1 MVEINFVIGWV
12 CNFFLLFTL
21 PVYVLFLLTL
31 IKYRKDKELKHA
43 FFRLLLSNGLADIL
57 QIIMVLLGYNLAASG
72 LVPQLFIWMGDL
84 FVKIYF
90 PVSRGVNVAQ
100 CVGALWIAVNRLTAL
115 HFPFSYDRIWTSK
128 VTFIFIIAFQWFA
141 SVALTLNLV
150 IAANTYS
157 LRVKPDNK
165 TIEFVVTGPFY
176 TTPVSPAVISSFCLL
191 MIYSFIF
198 LAAFFKTLQRKEWTV
213 KERAALKMTAAGFV
227 ICSAL
232 ISSTIFSRFFRNDIV
247 GAFGLTIFI
256 SSTPYSLLIFSSAVR
271 NRFFHFVFGCFCK
284 ESSSNTSKA
293 EVDSMAGNSIR
304 RLPIIKNASVAPID
318 LKRMSYEVPNHVLTE

>member
-12 CNFFLLFTL
+12 CNFILLFTL
-21 PVYVLFLLTL
+21 PIYVLFLLTL

-57 QIIMVLLGYNLAASG
+57 QIIMVLLGYNLAATG

-128 VTFIFIIAFQWFA
+128 VTFIFIIVFQWFA
-141 SVALTLNLV
+141 SVALAFNLV
-150 IAANTYS
+150 VANTFS
-157 LRVKPDNK
+157 MRVKSDNK
-165 TIEFVVTGPFY
+165 TIEFVVTGQFY
-176 TTPVSPAVISSFCLL
+176 NIPVSPAVISSFCLL

-198 LAAFFKTLQRKEWTV
+198 LAAFFKTLQRKEWTL

-227 ICSAL
+227 ICSTL
-232 ISSTIFSRFFRNDIV
+232 ISSAIFSRIFRNDV
-247 GAFGLTIFI
+247 VSAFGLTIFI

-271 NRFFHFVFGCFCK
+271 NRFFHFVFGCCCK
-284 ESSSNTSKA
+284 ESSSNISKA

-304 RLPIIKNASVAPID
+304 RLPIIKNASVAITD
-318 LKRMSYEVPNHVLTE
+318 LKRMNHEVPNHVLTE